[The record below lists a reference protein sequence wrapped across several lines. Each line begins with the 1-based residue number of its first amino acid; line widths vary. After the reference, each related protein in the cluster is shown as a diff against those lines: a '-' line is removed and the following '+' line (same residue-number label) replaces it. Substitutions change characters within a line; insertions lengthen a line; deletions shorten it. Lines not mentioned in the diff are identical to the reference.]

1 MLSSVGLRTKLLLLF
16 LLLMIISLANFG
28 IIHQTEKNAAEQ
40 HEWVIHTHQV
50 ISTSEAMLG
59 FLTDA
64 ETGQRGFLL
73 TESPEYLKPY
83 NMGVVAAEGSL
94 RRLKQLTADNASQQ
108 TRLVLIK
115 ALMVEKFAELA
126 ETIRLTQNQHKSQAL
141 EIIESDRGQLI
152 MDELRQ
158 RISAFVEE
166 EYGLLEQREASYQA
180 LQSRLRWLFIIEI
193 CILAGIIFAIALY
206 IQKILIIPLQKLTHS
221 AEKQAAGQQVDDIE
235 VSSSDELG
243 RLAMAFNKMHRDVAD
258 REFELASQARFS
270 ESFSQVV
277 SACTSGKRLEVMLSD
292 ALAINAHYH
301 SVSLSA
307 IYLKGL
313 DEEFLHCLAVQGKAG
328 RLAKRVPL
336 TSGPLAQ
343 CYRDNISLTLE
354 DDLLQAFLAKV
365 DSGDNL
371 GEGIS
376 DEASSIA
383 TTLMFK
389 PIFHSDQVLGV
400 LVVGYTHSVSD
411 DDLYYMSN
419 LTTQFGIS
427 IISAQ
432 RYDRLTQLTQA
443 LELKQQELIVE
454 RDKAIKSSLTDPLTR
469 LYNRNYMQVELEKLI
484 ALSHRKHQSLSVIMA
499 DIDFFKRI
507 NDTFGHQSGD
517 SVLVQFA
524 QVLCEGVRESDFVSR
539 YGGEEFLIAL
549 PQTPLLEAKTL
560 AEKLRKQVEEY
571 PFQTI
576 DDQQV
581 TVSLG
586 VATLNGQGL
595 DQLISQADQALYR
608 AKHTGRNKVCFADL
622 A

>member
-1 MLSSVGLRTKLLLLF
+1 
-16 LLLMIISLANFG
+16 
-28 IIHQTEKNAAEQ
+28 
-40 HEWVIHTHQV
+40 
-50 ISTSEAMLG
+50 
-59 FLTDA
+59 
-64 ETGQRGFLL
+64 
-73 TESPEYLKPY
+73 
-83 NMGVVAAEGSL
+83 
-94 RRLKQLTADNASQQ
+94 
-108 TRLVLIK
+108 
-115 ALMVEKFAELA
+115 
-126 ETIRLTQNQHKSQAL
+126 
-141 EIIESDRGQLI
+141 

-193 CILAGIIFAIALY
+193 CILGGIIFAIALY

-277 SACTSGKRLEVMLSD
+277 SACTSGKRLQVMLSD

-307 IYLKGL
+307 IYLKGA
-313 DEEFLHCLAVQGKAG
+313 DEDFLHCVAAQGKTG
-328 RLAKRVPL
+328 RLAKQMPL

-343 CYRDNISLTLE
+343 CYHDNISLTLE
-354 DDLLQAFLAKV
+354 DDLLQAFFAKV
-365 DSGDNL
+365 DSGDDL

-376 DEASSIA
+376 DETSSIA
-383 TTLMFK
+383 TTLMLK

-400 LVVGYTHSVSD
+400 LVAGYTHSVSD

-443 LELKQQELIVE
+443 LESKQQELIVE

-524 QVLCEGVRESDFVSR
+524 QVLRDGVRESDFVSR

-560 AEKLRKQVEEY
+560 AEKLRTQVEEY

-576 DDQQV
+576 DDYQV